1 MCPLTQLGAGANP
14 LLKDSKGR
22 TARDHAT
29 LKMEGGPYPFAIA
42 LLQEAEKNWSGMCP
56 KNGHEGKGGGTDTG
70 ELGAVVM
77 RLCSYLNVSALLV
90 QPGG

>member
-1 MCPLTQLGAGANP
+1 MCPLTSARSGGQPVAEGQQGANSEGP
-14 LLKDSKGR
+14 RNIENGRRTISVRDSSSQGSRKELVW
-22 TARDHAT
+22 HV
-29 LKMEGGPYPFAIA
+29 
-42 LLQEAEKNWSGMCP
+42 P